1 MNVIHRGSKHGAK
14 ISKNRS
20 EFSLVDNSFSVLVS
34 VSSLDLVAMLC
45 FIMGFVQLGFYVVV
59 KS

>member
-1 MNVIHRGSKHGAK
+1 MNVIHLGSKHGAK

-45 FIMGFVQLGFYVVV
+45 FIMGFV
-59 KS
+59 